1 MMVCHMTQSKV
12 KVKVT
17 DFEIGH
23 FRNFL
28 GAYVILYQYACNQK
42 TNSELWYSQ
51 DNILILTGQIFHIL
65 PHLVPSDLQI

>member
-1 MMVCHMTQSKV
+1 MIICRMTLS

-23 FRNFL
+23 FRNFR
-28 GAYVILYQYACNQK
+28 GACVILYLYACNQK

-51 DNILILTGQIFHIL
+51 DNILILTGQVFHIL
-65 PHLVPSDLQI
+65 PDLASSDLQI